1 MRGRDEETG
10 EFLGPS
16 RSQQRREA
24 LEVLELA
31 ERLLALGE
39 RELAAVPMP
48 DALRDLVHDSRR
60 ITAQI
65 ARKRQ
70 LQFLAKNMRR
80 EDDDV
85 IDAIRRTLQRDRDD
99 ARREAARLHRLEAW
113 RERLLEEGDEALA
126 ELIAEHPDADR
137 QKLRQVVRN
146 ARLEREKQ
154 RPPHAFRELFREL
167 KALMAEEGVDED
179 EAGNTDA
186 ATEGSTENFDDDFN
200 GDDFNDENTAS

>member
-1 MRGRDEETG
+1 MRGRDEESG

-48 DALRDLVHDSRR
+48 DALRDLVRDSRR

-126 ELIAEHPDADR
+126 ELIAQHPDADR
-137 QKLRQVVRN
+137 QKLRQLVRN